1 VRHSVGRPVS
11 GRQILLVCL
20 FFLAA
25 LPLVAQ
31 DSTQQGTGAQGT
43 GTQVAAAQGT
53 GTQGAAASAGPG
65 EPDLVMPQ
73 VILQVEDLSV
83 EKVVAQLPPEEELL
97 PPERPTPVLAEGDL
111 DVGDPTLGQTGTVP
125 DVTAVPAENKLLS
138 ADIMLGTGLQNQIV
152 GTMSLKTLGADPRF
166 SLSFNHETLDGY
178 WLQKPGSGFTLR
190 NDLLDGSLK
199 FGAGNLDASLAGSFS
214 ETENGLQGQSSYG
227 ARLAR
232 SVSGTA
238 DFTATPLGW
247 LTLGAG
253 ADVGTDTLT
262 LSAASPL
269 QRGDFLVSPRLS
281 AQARFG
287 AVSVGLQSSYSY
299 RTENGTGGGAMQR
312 FSVGSTFTADL
323 PGTFILGGGV
333 AWFWNSQS
341 LSLFPFSLE
350 LTGTPW
356 EFITLS
362 LSGGY
367 KVQQYNLR
375 DAITSQS
382 FSLPGTLGDDHGW
395 FGSGSV
401 QLAFSRDLSANFAAA
416 FMASQALPMGVLPS
430 GALVQDPT
438 TNLFSLTQGPG
449 NQFSADGGLRWA
461 ITPAFSL
468 SAGWHHEFTAY
479 RPFFTPTDT
488 LTAEIVGVEPSGAYG
503 GNLSLAVSPTPAGLI
518 QQPLLRLSG
527 FWKVS
532 DAVKLQLNG
541 DDLLLPVF
549 GGTRTDIGPFEAP
562 GFRISGSVEISL

>member
-1 VRHSVGRPVS
+1 MRPSTVS
-11 GRQILLVCL
+11 RGGRQVLLVVL
-20 FFLAA
+20 FMLAV
-25 LPLVAQ
+25 LPLAAQ
-31 DSTQQGTGAQGT
+31 DSTQGTATQGATVPGT
-43 GTQVAAAQGT
+43 GTQA
-53 GTQGAAASAGPG
+53 AAASAGPG
-65 EPDLVMPQ
+65 EPDIVMPQ

-83 EKVVAQLPPEEELL
+83 EKVVAQLPPEQELL
-97 PPERPTPVLAEGDL
+97 PPPRPIPVLAEGEL
-111 DVGDPTLGQTGTVP
+111 DVGDPTLGGTGTVP
-125 DVTAVPAENKLLS
+125 DVTVGPAQNRLLS
-138 ADIMLGTGLQNQIV
+138 ADIMLGAGLQNRIV
-152 GTMSLKTLGADPRF
+152 GTLSLKTLGADPRF

-178 WLQKPGSGFTLR
+178 WLQKPGSGFNMR

-199 FGAGNLDASLAGSFS
+199 FGVGVFDASLGGSFS

-227 ARLAR
+227 ARLSR

-253 ADVGTDTLT
+253 ADIGTDTLT
-262 LSAASPL
+262 LSAATPL
-269 QRGDFLVSPRLS
+269 QRSDLIVSPRVS

-287 AVSVGLQSSYSY
+287 AVSLGLQSDYSY
-299 RTENGTGGGAMQR
+299 RTDTGIGGGAGTQR
-312 FSVGSTFTADL
+312 FSVGSTLTADL
-323 PGTFILGGGV
+323 PGTFILSGGV

-341 LSLFPFSLE
+341 LSLFPFSVG

-375 DAITSQS
+375 DIITSQS
-382 FSLPGTLGDDHGW
+382 FSLSGAIADDHGW

-401 QLAFSRDLSANFAAA
+401 QLALSRDVSASFGVG
-416 FMASQALPMGVLPS
+416 FMASQALPV
-430 GALVQDPT
+430 GAVVQDGAT
-438 TNLFSLTQGPG
+438 GLFPVTQAPAL
-449 NQFSADGGLRWA
+449 QLSTDGGLRWG

-468 SAGWHHEFTAY
+468 SAGLHYEWLA
-479 RPFFTPTDT
+479 RPFFTPPYT
-488 LTAEIVGVEPSGAYG
+488 LTAEIVGVEPTGAYG
-503 GNLSLAVSPTPAGLI
+503 GSLSLAVSPTPTGLV

-532 DAVKLQLNG
+532 DAVKLQLDG
-541 DDLLLPVF
+541 EDLLLPLL
-549 GGTRTDIGPFEAP
+549 GGTRIDIGPFEAP